1 MTSLESCVP
10 DLAVHFMAE
19 IHWEQELSW
28 SVMIIRDNSD
38 YCCNHSLGSS
48 ILSPP
53 IDKVPQLHPDID
65 PSNPDLHK
73 KFVRLN
79 EAYSVLSKSDSRR
92 QYDNRLRLRQA
103 EPFRETSGAQRDRG
117 SDLNSRPGHGFE
129 DEQQRYWEQFHQPS
143 ASQQAAFHSTQ
154 RRSRNLKVFGYCIFI
169 MLAGVFVHYIG
180 FR

>member
-1 MTSLESCVP
+1 
-10 DLAVHFMAE
+10 
-19 IHWEQELSW
+19 
-28 SVMIIRDNSD
+28 
-38 YCCNHSLGSS
+38 
-48 ILSPP
+48 
-53 IDKVPQLHPDID
+53 QLHPDID